1 MGKLKVYFT
10 EQLLN
15 LFVCLFFFRPLSHIF
30 LVPRAPPLQVTAF
43 NSSVTSI
50 LVTWQS
56 ISQSTIPGVLLGY
69 VVRYIKANEP
79 DVLNFI
85 EIKHD
90 LNTYRNITNLEPY
103 TLYNISVAGYTRPG
117 AGNFSETQSWTDEGG
132 KSHNAFH

>member
-1 MGKLKVYFT
+1 M
-10 EQLLN
+10 
-15 LFVCLFFFRPLSHIF
+15 
-30 LVPRAPPLQVTAF
+30 TAF
-43 NSSVTSI
+43 SSSVTSI

-56 ISQSTIPGVLLGY
+56 ISQSTIPGILLGY
-69 VVRYIKANEP
+69 VVRYIKAIAP

-90 LNTYRNITNLEPY
+90 LSTYRNITNLEVY
-103 TLYNISVAGYTRPG
+103 TLYNISVAGYTRTG